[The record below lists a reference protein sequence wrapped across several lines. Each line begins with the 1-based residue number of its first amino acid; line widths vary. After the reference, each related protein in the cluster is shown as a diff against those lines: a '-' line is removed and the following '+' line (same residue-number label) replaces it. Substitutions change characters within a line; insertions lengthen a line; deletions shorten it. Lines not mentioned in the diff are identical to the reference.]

1 MGSYLTLLICRAGC
15 EVPETTQSR
24 LLAIDRER
32 GLIDRE
38 RGFMRTKK
46 SHATGTLVSK
56 SFAEEPSTD
65 TRFDETTA

>member
-1 MGSYLTLLICRAGC
+1 
-15 EVPETTQSR
+15 
-24 LLAIDRER
+24 
-32 GLIDRE
+32 
-38 RGFMRTKK
+38 MRTKK